1 MAESEEDRPRLDELI
16 ASLRALREE
25 QEALVREIRLLH
37 QEIRALREELGSRA
51 LRPEAP
57 AAPAPVSL
65 TAPVPPSVPPEPPQQ
80 TWRESL
86 SGVLARLPKS
96 VTEAPRSLLERTW
109 LLSLV
114 AGLLVA
120 GASELNLLQPVE
132 VLAEYPKGWVRPES
146 SRREIANQVIVV
158 AIDEES
164 VEKLGPW
171 GARWRTSH
179 GRLLKNLADD
189 GARAVGFDVLFSVPS
204 EEHDPAFL
212 EGIRYARSKG
222 TGVVVGM
229 AYDTKRERLRYPASP
244 VREAVTDVASVYL
257 QPDRVTNLIR
267 YVSMFQPDGVAGE
280 EVTRVVP
287 AFSVAV
293 ALAGGKQVEDFPRYR
308 EGFMPIEFAG
318 PSSSSFQAV
327 PYADVYEKRF
337 SPGTFKGKHAVVGMF
352 LEASKDFFD
361 TPVESQMPGVVIHAN
376 ALYTLLRG
384 VGRPLEFP
392 WRAVVVVAVA
402 AVAGGTCARFRRV
415 PRAFLVVT
423 LVLGYWG
430 LAIALGL
437 TRNPLNLEVIP
448 ATVAAGLVWAGVTM
462 GEKIV
467 TMRELRRTLGLPED
481 ALRRLEQDRAFQQG
495 TLGKRVT
502 VFASDVRNYSVFSHS
517 HPPAYVRQIMTEYQQ
532 MVERIIYRHGG
543 YVNKFVGDAVLA
555 IFGYPMSEETTA
567 IRGVLAAKEIHD
579 GLRALIEK
587 WNRENKEGIAGIRI
601 GMNTG
606 LVSVSYLGSAKK
618 QLDVMGDN
626 VDLAARLESAAGEFD
641 CIALL
646 GPATYEEVKTRIRS
660 RTVPVQL
667 KNRPDVTEAFTLD
680 GLVDKLV
687 PVSNAGGV

>member
-25 QEALVREIRLLH
+25 QEALAR
-37 QEIRALREELGSRA
+37 EIRALREELGSRA
-51 LRPEAP
+51 PRPEAP

-65 TAPVPPSVPPEPPQQ
+65 TAPVPLAAPPEPPQR

-86 SGVLARLPKS
+86 SSVLARLPKS

-114 AGLLVA
+114 VGLLVA

-146 SRREIANQVIVV
+146 SRREIVNQIIVV
-158 AIDEES
+158 SIDEAS
-164 VEKLGPW
+164 IEKLGPW

-189 GARAVGFDVLFSVPS
+189 GARAVGFDVTFSVPS

-212 EGIRYARSKG
+212 EGIRHARSKG

-229 AYDTKRERLRYPASP
+229 AYDTKRERFRYPASP

-280 EVTRVVP
+280 EATRLVP

-293 ALAGGKQVEDFPRYR
+293 ALAGGKRVEDFPRYR
-308 EGFMPIEFAG
+308 EGFMPIEYAG

-327 PYADVYEKRF
+327 SYVEVYEKRF
-337 SPGTFKGKHAVVGMF
+337 SPGIFKGKYVVVGMF

-402 AVAGGTCARFRRV
+402 AVASGICARFRRI

-423 LVLGYWG
+423 FVLGYWG
-430 LAIALGL
+430 LAVALGL

-448 ATVAAGLVWAGVTM
+448 ATVAAGLVWAGVAM

-467 TMRELRRTLGLPED
+467 TMRELRRTLGLPEE
-481 ALRRLEQDRAFQQG
+481 ALRRLEQDRAFQLG

-502 VFASDVRNYSVFSHS
+502 VLASDVRNYSVFSHS

-567 IRGVLAAKEIHD
+567 IRGVLAVKEIHD

-587 WNRENKEGIAGIRI
+587 WNREKKEGIGGIRT

-646 GPATYEEVKTRIRS
+646 GPTTYEEVKTRIRS
-660 RTVPVQL
+660 RTVQVQL

-687 PVSNAGGV
+687 PVSRTGRV